1 MEGVEGFTDRDAA
14 DMDRYGFSEIEI
26 GDDFKS
32 RLLGERTQDSGKG
45 FLFEVES
52 DGSPP
57 TGYPE
62 SEPEQGEKAD
72 EGKKRF
78 GTIHGLELLG

>member
-1 MEGVEGFTDRDAA
+1 MEGVEGFADGDAA
-14 DMDRYGFSEIEI
+14 DMDSDGFSEIEI
-26 GDDFKS
+26 GDDFKP
-32 RLLGERTQDSGKG
+32 RLLGERAQDSGERL
-45 FLFEVES
+45 LFEIES

-78 GTIHGLELLG
+78 GTIHELDLSG

>member
-1 MEGVEGFTDRDAA
+1 MEGVEGFADGDAA
-14 DMDRYGFSEIEI
+14 DMDRDGFSQIEI
-26 GDDFKS
+26 GDDFKP
-32 RLLGERTQDSGKG
+32 RLLGERAQDSGERL
-45 FLFEVES
+45 LFEIES

-62 SEPEQGEKAD
+62 SEPEEGEKAD

-78 GTIHGLELLG
+78 GTIHKLDL

>member
-1 MEGVEGFTDRDAA
+1 MDCDGF
-14 DMDRYGFSEIEI
+14 GQIKI

-32 RLLGERTQDSGKG
+32 RLLGEGAQDSGEG

-78 GTIHGLELLG
+78 GTIHGLDLSG